1 MRITNK
7 MISDQV
13 LYNLSHSLN
22 RFMHLQSM
30 MSTGRRIMKPS
41 DDPVGTQKDLRYRKA
56 LTEISQYKDNIASS
70 RNLLNGYDSILL
82 EVKNIITGAYEKAV
96 DMAGDDGYTY
106 DNAGEVAANEIRD
119 LFDRLLS
126 LGNTKAQDRY
136 IFSGYRTGTEAFQLG
151 AYGVEY
157 MGDSGNIE
165 VEIEAATKVGINLL
179 GSNVFL
185 SQLSTVGSDSNFKV
199 GIDGNTILADL
210 NLGTGVDLTPGTFT
224 ITDNNLG
231 LSAAIDISAETTIA
245 QVINKINADLVADPL
260 NLIGNVTVDY
270 GLEGN
275 NLRLTTVNNGLI
287 SGVTPLSNLNS
298 GTGIDTQNGII
309 VIKNATDTIH
319 VEVDVKSCSTI
330 NDVINAINNA
340 TGAHAN
346 PLVGNVTAAIN
357 AANTGIDIVDGNG
370 VPLGLKVEETS
381 ASSTTAGDL
390 GILGEINPTLNGAA
404 LNPKLDFSIAE
415 AGVGQTTAADLGLLG
430 NFSLEM
436 AGGGLTPIILTSTP
450 LTLLNNGRG
459 FNLGQIQISQGS
471 TFVFLDLGDSGY
483 TTIGDWIDA
492 LNNSGLN
499 ITASLNT
506 AQTGIQIVST
516 STNESLKIGD
526 VGTGRIARELG
537 IFGSPDIMG
546 SMMILI
552 EALENS
558 DREIVGQMIGN
569 LEDGIQEILRHLAS
583 VGAKVNR
590 LDATDSRLSDL
601 DYEFIRLLSDEEDAD
616 LTKLVSDLASQENSY
631 RAALIASAKII
642 QPTLLDFLS

>member
-13 LYNLSHSLN
+13 MYNLNRSLD
-22 RFMHLQSM
+22 RFMNLQSM

-70 RNLLNGYDSILL
+70 RNLLNSYDSILL

-126 LGNTKAQDRY
+126 LGNTKVQDRY
-136 IFSGYRTGTEAFQLG
+136 IFSGYRTGTETFRLG

-157 MGDSGNIE
+157 MGDNGNIE

-179 GSNVFL
+179 GSNVL
-185 SQLSTVGSDSNFKV
+185 LNQLTTIGSSSDFKV
-199 GIDGNTILADL
+199 GIDGNTTLADL
-210 NLGTGVDLTPGTFT
+210 NLGSGVDLTPGTFT

-231 LSAAIDISAETTIA
+231 LSAGIDISGETTIA

-260 NLIGNVTVDY
+260 NLIGNVTVDF

-287 SGVTPLSNLNS
+287 SGVTPLSNLNA

-340 TGAHAN
+340 TSAHAN
-346 PLVGNVTAAIN
+346 PSVGNVTAAIN
-357 AANTGIDIVDGNG
+357 AANTGIDIVDSNG
-370 VPLGLKVEETS
+370 VPLGLKVEESS
-381 ASSTTAGDL
+381 AFSTTAADL
-390 GILGEINPTLNGAA
+390 GIVGEINPTLNGAA

-415 AGVGQTTAADLGLLG
+415 AGIGQTTAADLGLLS

-436 AGGGLTPIILTSTP
+436 VGEGLTSIIRTSTP
-450 LTLLNNGRG
+450 LTLLNNGKG
-459 FNLGQIQISQGS
+459 FDLVQIQISQGS
-471 TFVFLDLGDSGY
+471 TFAFLDLGNSAY
-483 TTIGDWIDA
+483 TTVGDWINA
-492 LNNSGLN
+492 INNTGLN

-506 AQTGIQIVST
+506 TQTGIQIVST

-569 LEDGIQEILRHLAS
+569 LEDGIQEILSHLAS

-642 QPTLLDFLS
+642 QPTLLNFLE